1 MIKIKTKNTN
11 YHNDIQSVNNNND
24 DDIKRLKSQSQWRR
38 KINEKENGTHFSY
51 NSFFFYSFM
60 IFFYMIPVF
69 F

>member
-38 KINEKENGTHFSY
+38 KINEKENGTYFSY
-51 NSFFFYSFM
+51 NF
-60 IFFYMIPVF
+60 
-69 F
+69 